1 MIHCPLW
8 GLFLAVF
15 ISHAVPLAHLPGYT
29 FVALCAAADHGLA
42 DLAAAALAVAL
53 GAALGKVVVFF
64 TSRKIGEAVM
74 GREAEYAKRLF
85 EKISK
90 WGIDLA
96 VVAFAA
102 SPLPDDVLYIP
113 LGMAGYSLKRFFV
126 AVLAGKAV
134 LAVILVFFFG
144 ELGSL
149 FLDTLGVAG
158 VALTIG
164 LAVLGSV
171 LVARVKWSA
180 VLQAYEAEGAKAA
193 LKAAFKSAFS
203 RK

>member
-1 MIHCPLW
+1 
-8 GLFLAVF
+8 
-15 ISHAVPLAHLPGYT
+15 
-29 FVALCAAADHGLA
+29 
-42 DLAAAALAVAL
+42 
-53 GAALGKVVVFF
+53 
-64 TSRKIGEAVM
+64 
-74 GREAEYAKRLF
+74 
-85 EKISK
+85 
-90 WGIDLA
+90 
-96 VVAFAA
+96 
-102 SPLPDDVLYIP
+102 
-113 LGMAGYSLKRFFV
+113 
-126 AVLAGKAV
+126 VLAGKAV

-171 LVARVKWSA
+171 LVARVRWSA

>member
-1 MIHCPLW
+1 VIHCPLW

-29 FVALCAAADHGLA
+29 LVAVCVATSHNLA

-113 LGMAGYSLKRFFV
+113 LGMAGYDLRRFFV

-171 LVARVKWSA
+171 LVARVRWSA